1 MVSKAKKKVPIIRR
15 NNGSPADLAKQSP
28 RRKSLRYPVSDYG
41 DEATG
46 STIHSTV
53 QRQMVD
59 LVIGQLEEAE
69 SSSKLPLK
77 LLAWGS
83 QQKKKSKYTW
93 LRFFNP
99 CHIFWN
105 SNTGF
110 TKYLSNESKSR
121 YYSLSRLEGIY
132 ENKRTGDCGPCAAKF
147 MEIHANGG
155 RKEEMRD

>member
-1 MVSKAKKKVPIIRR
+1 
-15 NNGSPADLAKQSP
+15 
-28 RRKSLRYPVSDYG
+28 
-41 DEATG
+41 
-46 STIHSTV
+46 
-53 QRQMVD
+53 MVD

-77 LLAWGS
+77 LLAWGCYPTKLRPNIYSKAHVIGTIASS